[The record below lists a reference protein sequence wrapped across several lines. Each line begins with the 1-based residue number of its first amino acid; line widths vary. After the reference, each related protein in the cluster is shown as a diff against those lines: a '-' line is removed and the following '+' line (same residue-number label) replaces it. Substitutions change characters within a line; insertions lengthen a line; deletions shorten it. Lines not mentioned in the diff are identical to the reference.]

1 MNDNISNS
9 YNFNAINNQ
18 GSLSSII
25 ITPYEKVL
33 SILNKVKQYINSTSK
48 RQSQL
53 IRSLD
58 WVIKVITSHSLYTYE
73 LKEKDL
79 INKLTKE
86 NNDFKQFVDFVS
98 EYNEQVIEMNKK
110 NIFLGARTVEVANEI
125 LQKPSINL
133 KNPLYNSK
141 MQNSPTKS
149 PKKLKNSR
157 NSKQNEKEG
166 FNIYLTNNFTNGKL
180 KKYSMPTLF
189 GDINKSK
196 VERNNNAI
204 SNKIINGLKPSYK
217 SFKNLKFTDKSNGSG
232 KLVNTESMVKKKSD
246 GNTEIKTFFID
257 INKLRTPKGIK
268 KRKVNINSSITN
280 RNEKSLKNKTLLNA
294 NSVKDLKK
302 NLTNSAL
309 FHSNIIKNMYQ
320 KNISNSSLFN
330 KSNSNNDHSFH
341 NKVNTEIFVKSNSR
355 DLTKIR
361 KSVKVNKERL
371 NFPLKS
377 SLSKL
382 SILNLQ
388 GMLNET
394 QFDLKLIM
402 KKEFNI
408 FELEKIVGHKNVLPI
423 MGRTMLDSF
432 GLIDEKIMPINK
444 LEPFLISVV
453 NQYLTSTLYHNS
465 LHGADITQTICLFF
479 NNSNAEEVCHTQ
491 AIDLLSIIIAGLGHD
506 LGHPGLT
513 NTFQINASSEMAITY
528 NDSSCLENFHL
539 AKLFKTIRK
548 DETNIFEK
556 LTTQE
561 YKIIRKRM
569 ISEILATDMAIHG
582 KVLNNIRSKIPEY
595 LLSNEIENNNNK
607 NKKFELITDIKNEET
622 TSEEKQ
628 ALFDYFIHSADL
640 GHNTKIFNISLK
652 WVELLSKEFWLQG
665 DKERQM
671 NLSISFLCDRD
682 TTNVPK
688 SQVGF
693 IGGFIIPTYN
703 FLVIMFPTLSYTIE
717 NAKDNLNRWQK
728 LADEGRKKGWTPE
741 KKKEETQKN
750 EKNSTKEKNS
760 EIVKKKEKNH
770 KERKLQKKANVVEIL
785 ID

>member
-1 MNDNISNS
+1 MYDNITNNI
-9 YNFNAINNQ
+9 NFNAGNNQ
-18 GSLSSII
+18 GSISSII

-33 SILNKVKQYINSTSK
+33 TILNKVKQYINSTSK
-48 RQSQL
+48 RQSKL

-110 NIFLGARTVEVANEI
+110 NIFWGARTIEVANEL

-133 KNPLYNSK
+133 KNPLYSSRK
-141 MQNSPTKS
+141 QSTPTKS
-149 PKKLKNSR
+149 PKKLKNMR
-157 NSKQNEKEG
+157 NNKLNEKEG
-166 FNIYLTNNFTNGKL
+166 KNSYLNTEKL
-180 KKYSMPTLF
+180 KKHSMPITY
-189 GDINKSK
+189 GDLNKSK
-196 VERNNNAI
+196 VEKNNNAM
-204 SNKIINGLKPSYK
+204 SSKMVNGIKYSYK
-217 SFKNLKFTDKSNGSG
+217 SGKNLRYNDKFNGGG
-232 KLVNTESMVKKKSD
+232 KLVNSESLVKKKSD
-246 GNTEIKTFFID
+246 GNTVIKTFFID
-257 INKLRTPKGIK
+257 INKLKTPKDPK
-268 KRKVNINSSITN
+268 KKKVNLNFPMTS
-280 RNEKSLKNKTLLNA
+280 RNEKNIKNSILFNT
-294 NSVKDLKK
+294 NSVNDIKM

-309 FHSNIIKNMYQ
+309 YNSSSIKNTS
-320 KNISNSSLFN
+320 KNINNSSLYN
-330 KSNSNNDHSFH
+330 RTNSNNDNSFH
-341 NKVNTEIFVKSNSR
+341 NQINEELFDNSNIR

-361 KSVKVNKERL
+361 KSVKINKARL
-371 NFPLKS
+371 NFPLNS
-377 SLSKL
+377 NYNSISVLS
-382 SILNLQ
+382 LQ

-444 LEPFLISVV
+444 LEPFLISIT

-465 LHGADITQTICLFF
+465 LHGADITQTMCLFF

-556 LTTQE
+556 LTIQD

-595 LLSNEIENNNNK
+595 LLSNKVENSNRNNQ
-607 NKKFELITDIKNEET
+607 FELITDIKNEEAT
-622 TSEEKQ
+622 NEEKQ

-652 WVELLSKEFWLQG
+652 WVELLSNEFWLQG

>member
-1 MNDNISNS
+1 MYDNITNNI
-9 YNFNAINNQ
+9 NFNAGNNQ
-18 GSLSSII
+18 GSISSII

-33 SILNKVKQYINSTSK
+33 TILNKVKQYINSTSK
-48 RQSQL
+48 RQSKL

-110 NIFLGARTVEVANEI
+110 NIFWGARTIEVANEL

-133 KNPLYNSK
+133 KNPLYSSRK
-141 MQNSPTKS
+141 QSTPTKS
-149 PKKLKNSR
+149 PKKLKNMR
-157 NSKQNEKEG
+157 NNKLNEKEG
-166 FNIYLTNNFTNGKL
+166 KNSYLNTEKL
-180 KKYSMPTLF
+180 KKHSMPITY
-189 GDINKSK
+189 GDLNKSK
-196 VERNNNAI
+196 VEKNNNAM
-204 SNKIINGLKPSYK
+204 SSKMVNGIKYSYK
-217 SFKNLKFTDKSNGSG
+217 SGKNLRYNDKFNGGG
-232 KLVNTESMVKKKSD
+232 KLVNSESLVKKKSD
-246 GNTEIKTFFID
+246 GNTVIKTFFID
-257 INKLRTPKGIK
+257 INKLKTPKDPK
-268 KRKVNINSSITN
+268 KKKANLNFPMTS
-280 RNEKSLKNKTLLNA
+280 RNEKNIKNSILFNT
-294 NSVKDLKK
+294 NSVNDIKM

-309 FHSNIIKNMYQ
+309 YNSSSIKNTS
-320 KNISNSSLFN
+320 KNINNSSLYN
-330 KSNSNNDHSFH
+330 RTNSNNDNSFH
-341 NKVNTEIFVKSNSR
+341 NQINEELFDNSNIR

-361 KSVKVNKERL
+361 KSVKINKARL
-371 NFPLKS
+371 NFPLNS
-377 SLSKL
+377 NYNSISVLS
-382 SILNLQ
+382 LQ

-444 LEPFLISVV
+444 LEPFLISIT

-465 LHGADITQTICLFF
+465 LHGADITQTMCLFF

-556 LTTQE
+556 LTIQD

-595 LLSNEIENNNNK
+595 LLSNKVENSNRNNQ
-607 NKKFELITDIKNEET
+607 FELITDIKNEEAT
-622 TSEEKQ
+622 NEEKQ